1 MTKTKN
7 YQLIALDMDGT
18 LLTSDKKITAKTLET
33 IEKAIEKGKHV
44 VLSSG
49 RAMDELKA
57 YERELAVLS
66 YGIMESGAI
75 VYDFRKKEN
84 VYQAKVAPEMINKI
98 METAQ
103 LEDTMIQFFSEGHS
117 ITEQKK
123 IANMREFEM
132 EIYQPMFEK
141 ICWMVD
147 DMHVYYEQEKPN
159 VEKINIY
166 HKDTESRLRTYERL
180 KDLPLSF
187 SFSEIT
193 SLEISPEGVS
203 KGEGLKKLCE
213 YLGISVE
220 DTICVGDADNDLP
233 ILKTAGL
240 AVAMGNANEQVK
252 AVSDV
257 IVSDNDHEGCRE
269 AIRKYLLG

>member
-233 ILKTAGL
+233 ILKIAGL